1 MAEPS
6 DRVAWARRL
15 RMRHL
20 ESFLILLDAG
30 TLSAAA
36 QRLHMTQSA
45 MSHWLGEMEA
55 LAGARLLVRGRRL
68 QLTPAGDAVRK
79 LAVRVL
85 GEVSRA
91 HEELGSIAKG
101 AVARLHVGT
110 VFAGV
115 AHLVPRAIVSFQQ
128 AQPNVQ
134 IEVTEGVFNTLLER
148 LERRDYDVIVGSIDA
163 RAYGPH
169 LAHEVL
175 FEDGIGVVV
184 GRHHPLAGRQRIAW
198 RDLFAF
204 PWVMP
209 PRETLMRTRLDTVL
223 LERGAA
229 GLQPRVETGSVLTLE
244 AVLRGTD
251 YIGVCSGAMARHLE
265 ALGLLRVLPVA
276 DAESFGPVGAVW
288 RQGGAGEVV
297 HAFVRSLRDE
307 AVRLGLGEGQGAVAS

>member
-1 MAEPS
+1 MTEPADS
-6 DRVAWARRL
+6 VAWARRL

-101 AVARLHVGT
+101 AVARLHVGS

-134 IEVTEGVFNTLLER
+134 IAVTEGVFNTLLER
-148 LERRDYDVIVGSIDA
+148 LERRAYDVIVGSIDA

-184 GRHHPLAGRQRIAW
+184 ARHHPLAGRQRIAW
-198 RDLFAF
+198 RDLFDF
-204 PWVMP
+204 PWAMP

-229 GLQPRVETGSVLTLE
+229 GLQPRVETGSVVTLE
-244 AVLRGTD
+244 SVLRGTD

-265 ALGLLRVLPVA
+265 ALGLLCVLPVA

-297 HAFVRSLRDE
+297 HAFVRALREE
-307 AVRLGLGEGQGAVAS
+307 AGRLGLGADEGAAAT

>member
-1 MAEPS
+1 
-6 DRVAWARRL
+6 
-15 RMRHL
+15 MRHL

-45 MSHWLGEMEA
+45 MSHWLSEMEE

-68 QLTPAGDAVRK
+68 QMTPAGDAVRK
-79 LAVRVL
+79 LAIRVL

-101 AVARLHVGT
+101 SLARLHVGS

-115 AHLVPRAIVSFQQ
+115 AHLIPRAITAFQQ
-128 AQPNVQ
+128 TRPTVQ
-134 IEVTEGVFNTLLER
+134 IQVTEGVFNTLLER
-148 LERRDYDVIVGSIDA
+148 LERRDYDVLVGSIDA
-163 RAYGPH
+163 RAYGTH

-184 GRHHPLAGRQRIAW
+184 GGHHPLASHARLAW
-198 RDLFAF
+198 SDLFAY

-209 PRETLMRTRLDTVL
+209 PRDTLMRTRLDTVL
-223 LERGAA
+223 MERGAA
-229 GLQPRVETGSVLTLE
+229 GLQPRVETGSVLTIE
-244 AVLRGTD
+244 AILRETD

-265 ALGLLRVLPVA
+265 TLALLRVLPVV
-276 DAESFGPVGAVW
+276 DGESFGPVGAVW
-288 RQGGAGEVV
+288 RQGGADEVV
-297 HAFVRSLRDE
+297 HEFVDCLREE
-307 AVRLGLGEGQGAVAS
+307 ARKIALA